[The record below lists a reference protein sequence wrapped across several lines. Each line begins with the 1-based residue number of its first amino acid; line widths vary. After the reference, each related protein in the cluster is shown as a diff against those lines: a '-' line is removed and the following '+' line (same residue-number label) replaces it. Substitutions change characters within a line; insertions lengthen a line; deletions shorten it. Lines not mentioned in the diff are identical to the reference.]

1 MDDKEKGRQ
10 GGNPEAQEQENYP
23 SRLNNVTPEPTQGPI
38 NWQDDP
44 RIILHDQAAIAAY
57 FDSSGDLVIEQ
68 CDTLGT
74 EGIIFVSPENL
85 RQFAQAINRLAG
97 LVADTGAD
105 RARRYREKKKSVTVR
120 DAAVTQR
127 DANVTQL
134 RIVKDSS

>member
-1 MDDKEKGRQ
+1 MDGKEKGLQ

-68 CDTLGT
+68 CDTLGA

-97 LVADTGAD
+97 AQTPAE
-105 RARRYREKKKSVTVR
+105 RMRRHREKKKRDVTS
-120 DAAVTQR
+120 VTQR

-134 RIVKDSS
+134 RIVKGSSHE

>member
-10 GGNPEAQEQENYP
+10 GGNPGAQEQENY
-23 SRLNNVTPEPTQGPI
+23 LILDNAHTEPTQGPI
-38 NWQDDP
+38 NWRDDP

-68 CDTLGT
+68 CDTLGA

-97 LVADTGAD
+97 AQTPDE
-105 RARRYREKKKSVTVR
+105 RMRRHREKKKSVTVR
-120 DAAVTQR
+120 DVTR
-127 DANVTQL
+127 DAERDTNVTQL
-134 RIVKDSS
+134 RIVKGSS